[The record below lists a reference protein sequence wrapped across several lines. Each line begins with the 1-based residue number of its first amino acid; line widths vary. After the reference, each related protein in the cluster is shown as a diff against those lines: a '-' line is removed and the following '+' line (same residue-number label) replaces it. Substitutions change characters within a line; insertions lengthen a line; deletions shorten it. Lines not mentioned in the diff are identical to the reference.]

1 MCLFACIAGCCKG
14 RGLGDEISDSAFDD
28 DDDIDDGP
36 PVRAKSETVIPN
48 PPPGIP
54 IPMVTQPTATKTP
67 SVGEIG
73 VVDGQ

>member
-1 MCLFACIAGCCKG
+1 MA
-14 RGLGDEISDSAFDD
+14 DEISDSAFDD

-36 PVRAKSETVIPN
+36 PVRAKSETAIPN
-48 PPPGIP
+48 PP